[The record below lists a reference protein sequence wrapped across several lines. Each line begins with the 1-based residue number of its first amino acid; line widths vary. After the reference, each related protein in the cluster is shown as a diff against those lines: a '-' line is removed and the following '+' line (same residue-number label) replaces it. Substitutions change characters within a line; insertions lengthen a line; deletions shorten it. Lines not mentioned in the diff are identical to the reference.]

1 MSIILISQPT
11 LNFLQTPDTKAS
23 LLCYSSLVM
32 KTHLQLL
39 KLIAYASPAFLFGSL
54 HAQEKDPF
62 IKKEGGGAALKK
74 AMAVKLSDD
83 ELMLA
88 MYNAEM
94 AKRQPKQI
102 HSTFEIFSLPAN
114 EAAELSRLKISGA
127 EKYEKVIK
135 MVKEKKA
142 NLELFSSI
150 NSRSGERACREATQA
165 HTKKSRA
172 NANTKVN
179 PLNNRDE
186 SKKGGLE
193 LDFEAIIG
201 IPGPPTP
208 LTPKGLAILKSDP
221 IPAEKRNDPFGC
233 VDNNA
238 NGLLEFQKAVFE
250 GIRNKDLK
258 SVTYIDMMLVQRFS
272 ELLTPLEMKARGFEA
287 QDQVVSL
294 SSIISRLTLA
304 DGEPEIAGTFTP
316 GTFTPVSYIKEGD
329 KDKKE
334 VWLAFVTAAIQSV
347 GK

>member
-62 IKKEGGGAALKK
+62 IKKEGGGAALNK

-114 EAAELSRLKISGA
+114 EAAELNRLKISGA

-150 NSRSGERACREATQA
+150 KSRSGERANRQATQA

-179 PLNNRDE
+179 PLKNRDE

-193 LDFEAIIG
+193 LVVEATVG

-208 LTPKGLAILKSDP
+208 LTPKGLAILKSEP
-221 IPAEKRNDPFGC
+221 KKNDPFGGAG
-233 VDNNA
+233 NNA

-258 SVTYIDMMLVQRFS
+258 SVTYIDMRLKQSFS
-272 ELLTPLEMKARGFEA
+272 KLLTPLEMKARGFEA

-294 SSIISRLTLA
+294 SSIMSGLTLA
-304 DGEPEIAGTFTP
+304 DGEPEIA

-334 VWLAFVTAAIQSV
+334 VWLAFVTAAIQSD